1 MAKRE
6 TLKIAANFTDAV
18 KALLQTPPPPE
29 PIKGSRAKAK
39 KKRARKIAKK
49 R

>member
-6 TLKIAANFTDAV
+6 PLKITASFSDAV

-39 KKRARKIAKK
+39 GKACKSKKK
-49 R
+49 